1 MAYPTEMGSL
11 IGLWLSLA
19 WMLMIYSYQL
29 YKETQIYRF
38 AEHTFVGITFAVTA
52 VVGINNFRRVAIVP
66 LMRGELLYIIPI
78 IMGVLMY
85 AVYIPQ
91 YRWVTRYS
99 IATLV
104 GSMLGVQMRG
114 ALTAPILSQI
124 ISTITPPT
132 GGTMMSWVNFVYIAI
147 GTFCTLAYFLL
158 THEHTGSLQYPTRL
172 GRYLLMFGMGGMFG
186 NTVMFR
192 MAMLSGRAEFLL
204 QVLKIIPM

>member
-1 MAYPTEMGSL
+1 MAYPTDPAGL
-11 IGLWLSLA
+11 VGLWLSLA

-52 VVGINNFRRVAIVP
+52 VTGINNARRVAFVP
-66 LMRGELLYIIPI
+66 LSQGEFLYIIPI
-78 IMGVLMY
+78 ILGVLMY
-85 AVYIPQ
+85 AVYIPK
-91 YRWVTRYS
+91 YRWVTRFS

-104 GSMLGVQMRG
+104 GSMIGVQMRG
-114 ALTAPILSQI
+114 ALGHNILAQI
-124 ISTITPPT
+124 VSTITRPS
-132 GGTMMSWVNFVYIAI
+132 GSDMMSWFNFFYIAV
-147 GTFCTLAYFLL
+147 GTFCALSYFLL
-158 THEHTGSLQYPTRL
+158 THEHTGALVYPTKL
-172 GRYLLMFGMGGMFG
+172 GRYLLMLGMGGMFG